1 LLTAFVITLGILA
14 FCGLVR
20 FGRAIPIDLA
30 IEPKIDFFRPP
41 RPNNLILR
49 LLALSPR
56 SVILIDVLEVAYEGP
71 LGTVSL
77 LAHSHG
83 RLHVNFTL
91 ILAQVLAGAH
101 LNRGYST
108 NPISFPEQNLGM

>member
-1 LLTAFVITLGILA
+1 LLIAFVITLGILA

-49 LLALSPR
+49 LLELSPR
-56 SVILIDVLEVAYEGP
+56 LLNLNDALEVE
-71 LGTVSL
+71 
-77 LAHSHG
+77 
-83 RLHVNFTL
+83 
-91 ILAQVLAGAH
+91 VL
-101 LNRGYST
+101 
-108 NPISFPEQNLGM
+108 